1 MVKGPRLVADI
12 EPELKKRLFRTLLE
26 DDLQFTEWLRRQINA
41 YLQKKDPKGK
51 PRKRKEG

>member
-12 EPELKKRLFRTLLE
+12 APELKKRLFRTLLE
-26 DDLQFTEWLRRQINA
+26 DDLQFTEWLRRQINV
-41 YLQKKDPKGK
+41 YLQKKEPKGK